1 MVFSSPSAR
10 PSEFLELPDSIL
22 VDGEL
27 DSCTNAKKEC
37 FHMLQ
42 TLNRFRSAHE
52 QGGMDQESLQMVAL
66 YNSTLLHLDAA
77 ADGLLHIMSR

>member
-1 MVFSSPSAR
+1 M
-10 PSEFLELPDSIL
+10 

-37 FHMLQ
+37 FYMLQ
-42 TLNRFRSAHE
+42 TLNSFCSVHE
-52 QGGMDQESLQMVAL
+52 QAGVDQESLQMVVL

-77 ADGLLHIMSR
+77 ADGLLHIMS